1 MRLRTLFLLLSLCA
15 LANTSSAQQ
24 TPAPARGA
32 GGGGGGGAAAVRS
45 PEVSADRRVT
55 FRIAVPKA
63 AAVSVIC
70 ECLTLEEAAK
80 LKQQLAPLAQRPDT
94 DPEKTRL
101 TRALANVRSNQ
112 GERAMTKDVNGV
124 WSVTLG
130 PLDADLYEY
139 HFKVDDFEMLDP
151 RNPVVKYNSRPN
163 LIESLLDVPGATPMF
178 YDVRA
183 VPHGKMDIR
192 YYDSK
197 ATGGARRVYIY
208 TPPGYE
214 KSNVK
219 LPVLYLLHGADG
231 DETVWTTFGR
241 VNLILD
247 NLIADKKTAPMIVV
261 TPAAYAYP
269 PITAVAGDKQRAD
282 FEKDLL
288 GDLIPFVQAN
298 YRVAADRE
306 HRAMAGLSMGG
317 GLTLAIGPRHLDT
330 FSRLAVFSSGAGQ
343 NPQESMK
350 DVVANAKNVNAQ
362 LKLFWMAIG
371 TDDPGYLGAKRTSE
385 FLTSAGIKN
394 SFKEVPG
401 AHTWIVWRRFLNEV
415 APQLWPSP
423 SATN

>member
-1 MRLRTLFLLLSLCA
+1 MLFPLLALCA
-15 LANTSSAQQ
+15 SAHVAVAQE
-24 TPAPARGA
+24 PAAPAL
-32 GGGGGGGAAAVRS
+32 GAAANVRS
-45 PEVSADRRVT
+45 PDVSADRRVT
-55 FRIAVPKA
+55 FRIAAPKA

-80 LKQQLAPLAQRPDT
+80 LKQQLAPLASRPDT
-94 DPEKTRL
+94 DAEKTRL
-101 TRALANVRSNQ
+101 TRALATVRSSQ
-112 GERAMTKDVNGV
+112 GERAMTKDANGV
-124 WSVTLG
+124 WTLTL
-130 PLDADLYEY
+130 PAVEPDLYEY

-163 LIESLLDVPGATPMF
+163 LIESILEVPGASAMF
-178 YDVRA
+178 YDLKA
-183 VPHGKMDIR
+183 VPHGKVEIR

-197 ATGGARRVYIY
+197 ATAGVRRAFVY

-214 KSNVK
+214 RSTAK

-247 NLIADKKTAPMIVV
+247 NLMAEKKAAPMIVV

-269 PITAVAGDKQRAD
+269 PITGVAGDKQRAD

-288 GDLIPFVQAN
+288 ENLIPFIQAN

-330 FSRLAVFSSGAGQ
+330 FSRLAVFSSSAGQ

-350 DVVANAKNVNAQ
+350 DVAANSKNVNAQ
-362 LKLFWMAIG
+362 LKLFWMGMG

-385 FLTSAGIKN
+385 FFNAAGIKHT
-394 SFKEVPG
+394 FKEVPG
-401 AHTWIVWRRFLNEV
+401 AHTWILWRRFLNEV
-415 APQLWPSP
+415 APQLWTSRTG
-423 SATN
+423 TN